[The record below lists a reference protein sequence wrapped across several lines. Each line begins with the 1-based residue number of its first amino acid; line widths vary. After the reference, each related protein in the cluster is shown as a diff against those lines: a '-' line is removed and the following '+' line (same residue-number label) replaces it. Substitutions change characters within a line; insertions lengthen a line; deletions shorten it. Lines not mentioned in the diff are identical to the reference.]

1 MIKFKVFPLSNYG
14 LLSFVLGCCVA
25 LGQAPWALTTIAV
38 VSLLILFYVISY
50 QKIIRHEKIIFMFGV
65 GYFSLTL
72 HWIMEP
78 FFVEGESYIWIAPF
92 AFLALVFFCSSFW
105 TFSTYLILKI
115 SRSKSTLTVAL
126 ALIVGEVIRSYCFS
140 GFPWGL
146 IGYIWTDT
154 PIALLS
160 AWVGPIG
167 LTGITF
173 ILTALPFSKINNIRP
188 ALSSLIIFL
197 VLFSVT
203 YFQLKTSDRL
213 FSTKIVRLVQ
223 PNAVQEKKWDP
234 LYSPIYFEVLLD
246 LTSSGEKATVDLII
260 WPESAI
266 VPFLD
271 DATAEF
277 KKIGENMP
285 SDSELILG
293 IRRQNKNNIYNSLVL
308 LNNDGLVSGSY
319 DKFHLVPFGEYIP
332 ILRYLEKLGL
342 IFTENFSNIGFSP
355 GNAVAVLSSKIGLF
369 RPLICYE
376 AIFFQEIYH
385 ESRPDFIVNITN
397 DAWLG
402 DWAGPSQHLQQVKMR
417 AIEQGMP
424 VIRSANTGISAI
436 VNPYGETIASIGLGL
451 RGYVDVLLPLK
462 VKKTFYSLTGERV
475 NFFIIFIWFCMIF
488 FRRKKISIDDTYH

>member
-1 MIKFKVFPLSNYG
+1 
-14 LLSFVLGCCVA
+14 
-25 LGQAPWALTTIAV
+25 
-38 VSLLILFYVISY
+38 
-50 QKIIRHEKIIFMFGV
+50 
-65 GYFSLTL
+65 
-72 HWIMEP
+72 
-78 FFVEGESYIWIAPF
+78 
-92 AFLALVFFCSSFW
+92 
-105 TFSTYLILKI
+105 
-115 SRSKSTLTVAL
+115 
-126 ALIVGEVIRSYCFS
+126 
-140 GFPWGL
+140 
-146 IGYIWTDT
+146 
-154 PIALLS
+154 
-160 AWVGPIG
+160 
-167 LTGITF
+167 
-173 ILTALPFSKINNIRP
+173 
-188 ALSSLIIFL
+188 

-213 FSTKIVRLVQ
+213 FSNKIVRLVQ

-417 AIEQGMP
+417 AIEQGLP

-475 NFFIIFIWFCMIF
+475 NFFIIFIWFFMIF
-488 FRRKKISIDDTYH
+488 FRRKKIVIDDTYH